1 METHSAAT
9 GSRLG
14 LSGGF
19 TGFHRL
25 GGEGYPPTFYGWFSR
40 GLATSSNKLS
50 ELCNKVKNSH
60 TPSPFDA
67 WPVPGR
73 DVFRCVSL
81 DSVSQ
86 LTPYGMLWTVGLP
99 LYGMVWEVQLSPDDM
114 VWTVSFIYSSHLS
127 PTHLLDP
134 RKR

>member
-1 METHSAAT
+1 M
-9 GSRLG
+9 
-14 LSGGF
+14 
-19 TGFHRL
+19 
-25 GGEGYPPTFYGWFSR
+25 
-40 GLATSSNKLS
+40 S
-50 ELCNKVKNSH
+50 ELCNKVENQH

-99 LYGMVWEVQLSPDDM
+99 LYGMVWEVELSPDGM
-114 VWTVSFIYSSHLS
+114 VWTAGSSPDAMVCITANVSSTKNRHTRSFHFVAIMLI
-127 PTHLLDP
+127 
-134 RKR
+134 